1 MIALTMLG
9 EPVVIY
15 RKSNGEAVALENRCV
30 HRLAPL
36 SLGRVEGDNLR
47 CMYHGM
53 LFSDQGKALEIPGQ
67 DLIPERACIRSYPV
81 VEISGWLEAPR
92 VFRRQFSFGY
102 AAISRRSEEHT
113 SELQSLMR
121 ISYAVLCL
129 KKKKTT

>member
-1 MIALTMLG
+1 MFLRNAWYVGGTTAELNDQKMIALTMLG

-92 VFRRQFSFGY
+92 VFKIGR
-102 AAISRRSEEHT
+102 AH
-113 SELQSLMR
+113 
-121 ISYAVLCL
+121 V
-129 KKKKTT
+129 

>member
-1 MIALTMLG
+1 MFLRNAWYVGGTTAELNDQKMIALTMLG

-53 LFSDQGKALEIPGQ
+53 LFSDQGKAPEIPGQ
-67 DLIPERACIRSYPV
+67 DLIPERACIRSSPV
-81 VEISGWLEAPR
+81 VETSGDRKSVVTGRR
-92 VFRRQFSFGY
+92 VTVRF
-102 AAISRRSEEHT
+102 
-113 SELQSLMR
+113 
-121 ISYAVLCL
+121 VLDESASI
-129 KKKKTT
+129 KK

>member
-1 MIALTMLG
+1 MFLRNAWYVGGTTAELNDQKMIALTMLG

-53 LFSDQGKALEIPGQ
+53 LFSDQGKALE
-67 DLIPERACIRSYPV
+67 
-81 VEISGWLEAPR
+81 
-92 VFRRQFSFGY
+92 
-102 AAISRRSEEHT
+102 RSEEHT

-121 ISYAVLCL
+121 ISYAVFCL
-129 KKKKTT
+129 